1 MERRDSIRVPTGLHA
16 VVACPQFGLFRG
28 GVMNVSETG
37 VFIRTRN
44 VNICVNARVT
54 LTLQDEDRPDSYC
67 EAEGRVVHQNRNGFG
82 VLLDRTDPDYQQLL
96 GKALLSHED
105 VRLLQNAI

>member
-1 MERRDSIRVPTGLHA
+1 MERRGGMRIPTDLHA

-28 GVMNVSETG
+28 GVLNISQTG

-44 VNICVNARVT
+44 VNICVNAQVT

-67 EAEGRVVHQNRNGFG
+67 EAEGRVVHQNKNGFG
-82 VLLDRTDPDYQQLL
+82 VRLLRIDSEYRQLL
-96 GKALLSHED
+96 GKVQLSYD
-105 VRLLQNAI
+105 NARLVHNAS